1 MFEAAS
7 ESFVKAIG
15 SETLIPITS
24 IDRADNC
31 QPLHV
36 VVKQKR
42 YWIWQTPKY
51 QPTSFSLQEIL
62 TESSKDMGVGTSSHG
77 FLSYSRNSKFSAS
90 GRLGIKIA
98 KELVDVEV
106 SGEDMVELVADLGR
120 MDKVEAEADDI
131 SDALQE
137 RFVNLSHDLVE
148 EVRRDARKC
157 LCVVVATAVTTK
169 DANISSIKETK
180 GTAEVDVKP
189 YVHPEANI
197 GDKSSNKLVL
207 PKGTAIAY
215 SVRDLL
221 IQPDGGVKVV
231 LLEGEEGGFVSVE
244 DSREESKAE
253 MNLDLPVQELFQP
266 LTSLEA
272 SDRRQFQYA
281 VLQVASHASV
291 VPKLLSTMKHAHF
304 ALQRGANDE
313 TVPATDLEEHLSC
326 MDSEGW
332 QTILQQAGFGFGDEK
347 IIRFP
352 TSKSP
357 SFVAVWALLQAMEE
371 MSDEQLLG
379 LEGITSEY
387 AAPLLYAMQLGLK
400 NQNVEKKSKKVALLF
415 MDDNLSAKFLDTLCV
430 VEGAV
435 GSKAAGNEDAAADAG
450 GGDASAD
457 AAAAEEGILHPPINW
472 KVKLELEA
480 AFRVV
485 FALHGGDEDVKDL
498 LSPDDCCKTKC
509 SIL

>member
-31 QPLHV
+31 LPLHV
-36 VVKQKR
+36 VVKKKR

-62 TESSKDMGVGTSSHG
+62 TESSKDMGVGTTSHEL
-77 FLSYSRNSKFSAS
+77 LSYTRNSKFSAS

-120 MDKVEAEADDI
+120 MDKVEAEADDL

-137 RFVNLSHDLVE
+137 RYVNLSHDLVE
-148 EVRRDARKC
+148 ETRQDPRKC
-157 LCVVVATAVTTK
+157 LCVVLATAVTTK
-169 DANISSIKETK
+169 DANISSNKEAK
-180 GTAEVDVKP
+180 GTAGVDVKP
-189 YVHPEANI
+189 YVHPEANV
-197 GDKSSNKLVL
+197 GDSSTNKLVL

-231 LLEGEEGGFVSVE
+231 LLEGEEGGFVSIE
-244 DSREESKAE
+244 DSREQSKAE
-253 MNLDLPVQELFQP
+253 MNLDSPAHELFQP
-266 LTSLEA
+266 LTALEA
-272 SDRRQFQYA
+272 SERRQFQHA
-281 VLQVASHASV
+281 VFQVAAHASSIS
-291 VPKLLSTMKHAHF
+291 KLLSTMKHAHF

-313 TVPATDLEEHLSC
+313 TVPASDLEEHLSC
-326 MDSEGW
+326 MDSKEGW
-332 QTILQQAGFGFGDEK
+332 QTLLQHAGFGFGDEK

-352 TSKSP
+352 TTKSP
-357 SFVAVWALLQAMEE
+357 SFVAIWALLQAMEE

-379 LEGITSEY
+379 LEGITSDY
-387 AAPLLYAMQLGLK
+387 AAPLLYTMQLALK
-400 NQNVEKKSKKVALLF
+400 NQDVEKKSKKVALLF
-415 MDDNLSAKFLDTLCV
+415 MDDNISVQFLSTLGI
-430 VEGAV
+430 VEGVDDSGNDAD
-435 GSKAAGNEDAAADAG
+435 AAGDG
-450 GGDASAD
+450 PPD
-457 AAAAEEGILHPPINW
+457 AAAAEGDGILHPPTNW
-472 KVKLELEA
+472 KMKLELEA

-485 FALHGGDEDVKDL
+485 FALHGGEDDVKEL
-498 LSPDDCCKTKC
+498 LSPDECCNSKC
-509 SIL
+509 AIL

>member
-62 TESSKDMGVGTSSHG
+62 TESDKDMGVKTSSHEL
-77 FLSYSRNSKFSAS
+77 LSYTRSSKFSAS

-106 SGEDMVELVADLGR
+106 SGNDMVELEADLGR
-120 MDKVEAEADDI
+120 MDKVEAETDDI
-131 SDALQE
+131 SDALQA
-137 RFVNLSHDLVE
+137 RFINLSHDLVE

-169 DANISSIKETK
+169 DANISSRKEAGGK
-180 GTAEVDVKP
+180 VGVDVDVKP
-189 YVHPEANI
+189 YADPEADAKVDNE
-197 GDKSSNKLVL
+197 SSNKLVL

-215 SVRDLL
+215 SVRELL
-221 IQPDGGVKVV
+221 VQPDGGVKVV
-231 LLEGEEGGFVSVE
+231 LLEGEQGGFVSLE
-244 DSREESKAE
+244 DSRDASKAE
-253 MNLDLPVQELFQP
+253 MNLDSPASEIFEP
-266 LTSLEA
+266 LTSLDNAEK
-272 SDRRQFQYA
+272 RHFHHA
-281 VLQVASHASV
+281 VIQVASHGSNI
-291 VPKLLSTMKHAHF
+291 PKLLSTMKHAHF

-313 TVPATDLEEHLSC
+313 TVPAKDLEEHLS
-326 MDSEGW
+326 SFASHEGW
-332 QTILQQAGFGFGDEK
+332 QTLLRLAGFGFGDQD

-352 TSKSP
+352 TAKTN
-357 SFVAVWALLQAMEE
+357 SFVAIWALLQAMEE
-371 MSDEQLLG
+371 MSDEQLLS
-379 LEGITSEY
+379 LEGVTTEF
-387 AAPLLYAMQLGLK
+387 AAPLLFVMQSALK
-400 NQNVEKKSKKVALLF
+400 NQSLDKKNKNVGALF
-415 MDDNLSAKFLDTLCV
+415 FDDNLTVKFLETLGIV
-430 VEGAV
+430 VDGEG
-435 GSKAAGNEDAAADAG
+435 GEGDAAPSDG
-450 GGDASAD
+450 L
-457 AAAAEEGILHPPINW
+457 LHPPTNW
-472 KVKLELEA
+472 KMKLELES

-485 FALHGGDEDVKDL
+485 FAMHGGDAEVKEL
-498 LSPDDCCKTKC
+498 LSPDDCCKGKC
-509 SIL
+509 VIL